1 MTLFIHLQIKPIEQI
16 QFSNEWMGVMKT
28 EFPDALIFEAD
39 SHSEPFVISQGVSF
53 LKEAKKVVLFM
64 DCHQNE
70 KLGSCAPLIE
80 KVLRDKAIAPFILI
94 KGEHAMFEKM
104 AKMMMK
110 QFSEYEGVEE
120 SLVQISRFLNH

>member
-16 QFSNEWMGVMKT
+16 QFSNEWVGIMKT

-53 LKEAKKVVLFM
+53 LKEAEKVVLFL
-64 DCHQNE
+64 DSDENE
-70 KLGSCAPLIE
+70 KLGACAPLIE

-94 KGEHAMFEKM
+94 QGQNVMFEKM
-104 AKMMMK
+104 AKMMK
-110 QFSEYEGVEE
+110 KEVFRYESVEE
-120 SLVQISRFLNH
+120 SLVQISRFLN

>member
-16 QFSNEWMGVMKT
+16 QFRNEWVEMMKT

-39 SHSEPFVISQGVSF
+39 SHSEPFVISQGTSF
-53 LKEAKKVVLFM
+53 LKEAEKVVLCL
-64 DCHQNE
+64 DSNQNE

-80 KVLRDKAIAPFILI
+80 KVLRNKAIAPFILI
-94 KGEHAMFEKM
+94 QGEHLMFEKM
-104 AKMMMK
+104 AKMMK
-110 QFSEYEGVEE
+110 KEVFEYEGVEE

>member
-16 QFSNEWMGVMKT
+16 QFSNEWVGIMKT

-39 SHSEPFVISQGVSF
+39 SHSEPFVIGQGVSF
-53 LKEAKKVVLFM
+53 LQEAKKVVLFL

-80 KVLRDKAIAPFILI
+80 KVLRNKVIAPFILI
-94 KGEHAMFEKM
+94 KEEHLMFEKM
-104 AKMMMK
+104 AKMMK
-110 QFSEYEGVEE
+110 KEVFEHEGAEE

>member
-16 QFSNEWMGVMKT
+16 QFSNEWMGIMKT

-53 LKEAKKVVLFM
+53 LQEAKKVVLFL

-80 KVLRDKAIAPFILI
+80 KVLRYKAIAPFIMI
-94 KGEHAMFEKM
+94 KGEHLMFEKM
-104 AKMMMK
+104 AKMMK
-110 QFSEYEGVEE
+110 KEVVVFENIKSSKKAIQA
-120 SLVQISRFLNH
+120 FL

>member
-16 QFSNEWMGVMKT
+16 QFSNEWMEMMKT
-28 EFPDALIFEAD
+28 EFPDALVFEAD
-39 SHSEPFVISQGVSF
+39 SHSEPFVIGQGVSF
-53 LKEAKKVVLFM
+53 LQEAKKVVLFL

-80 KVLRDKAIAPFILI
+80 KVLRDKTIAPFILI
-94 KGEHAMFEKM
+94 QGEHAMFEKM
-104 AKMMMK
+104 AKMMKK

-120 SLVQISRFLNH
+120 SLVQISRFF